1 MIAQASEVLGLA
13 RWPIKALIP
22 LAQCDLEGPCGSSVY
37 ALDSGILLATLVG
50 WQGLEQ
56 QICLIPR
63 IPWYNVT
70 SHVRRKWTWSHCN
83 GSCEEGEGGVSI

>member
-13 RWPIKALIP
+13 HWPIKALIP

-37 ALDSGILLATLVG
+37 GLDSGILLATLVG

-63 IPWYNVT
+63 MTLVQCDFSSEKKVDLVPL
-70 SHVRRKWTWSHCN
+70 
-83 GSCEEGEGGVSI
+83 